1 MEIFAEKGK
10 KKIKPCQNN
19 PSEAPR
25 RSTGGENTKFFLGK
39 RWGNR
44 DKKYYTETTGQKLT
58 EAVDSKVKRNTKETL
73 FNMLFPHV
81 IPIEDLKNVHHE

>member
-10 KKIKPCQNN
+10 KKIKPFQNN
-19 PSEAPR
+19 PSEALR
-25 RSTGGENTKFFLGK
+25 RRTGGKNTKFFLDK

-44 DKKYYTETTGQKLT
+44 NKKHSTETTDQKLI
-58 EAVDSKVKRNTKETL
+58 EAVDSKVKINTKEIL

-81 IPIEDLKNVHHE
+81 IPIEDLKNVHP